1 MVACGKNS
9 NGVDFEPLGA
19 VLNTET
25 MLYEFDP
32 TFDLEQWHEKYSG
45 SKSSRSKVSPQ
56 RVAELVAY
64 RPMKK
69 VALIAELIAEFGVQK
84 TKAYE
89 AVREAENSTIIL
101 DPQTRLFRAI
111 KVPT

>member
-1 MVACGKNS
+1 
-9 NGVDFEPLGA
+9 
-19 VLNTET
+19 
-25 MLYEFDP
+25 
-32 TFDLEQWHEKYSG
+32 
-45 SKSSRSKVSPQ
+45 
-56 RVAELVAY
+56 
-64 RPMKK
+64 MKK

-101 DPQTRLFRAI
+101 DPETRLFRAI